1 MGNGA
6 STKIPKNV
14 IKRENIRDRN
24 RLVRSVE
31 KFIIC
36 ANSTCSRTEC
46 MWNILASK
54 SKFVMVIV
62 QIDASDSDDGVG
74 GDDGARVDADYDD
87 NDILH
92 FFIFMNAFVEI

>member
-6 STKIPKNV
+6 STKIPKTV

-31 KFIIC
+31 KFIMF

-54 SKFVMVIV
+54 CKYFVMM
-62 QIDASDSDDGVG
+62 ID
-74 GDDGARVDADYDD
+74 
-87 NDILH
+87 
-92 FFIFMNAFVEI
+92 

>member
-1 MGNGA
+1 MKIIDNYIYSKYYLSMGNGV

-54 SKFVMVIV
+54 SKFVMVDC
-62 QIDASDSDDGVG
+62 ID
-74 GDDGARVDADYDD
+74 
-87 NDILH
+87 
-92 FFIFMNAFVEI
+92 